1 MFNES
6 KLLITGGTW
15 RLWKACK
22 KIFPLAQYPG
32 RADLNLTNKESIAH
46 YFCNNEVEFVIHL
59 VAVASIPKCES
70 NKKLAWDTNVQG
82 TRNILEA
89 SQMHKVKKF
98 LYLQSACIFSG
109 EDVEMY
115 NEDSLPDPKHYYGLT
130 KLIAEEI
137 VKTSNTPDFQT
148 VVVRTNFTTMP
159 WEYPKA
165 FTDRF
170 GTYLFAQ
177 WVASWIKDILMSDTK
192 LPVIHICWNR
202 EISMY
207 EYAVM
212 GGSKVEP
219 MTMADYTWLALTQKM
234 SLTSRYWNI
243 YRIEDNDFID

>member
-1 MFNES
+1 M
-6 KLLITGGTW
+6 
-15 RLWKACK
+15 
-22 KIFPLAQYPG
+22 
-32 RADLNLTNKESIAH
+32 NLTNKESIAH

-177 WVASWIKDILMSDTK
+177 
-192 LPVIHICWNR
+192 
-202 EISMY
+202 
-207 EYAVM
+207 
-212 GGSKVEP
+212 
-219 MTMADYTWLALTQKM
+219 
-234 SLTSRYWNI
+234 
-243 YRIEDNDFID
+243 